1 MQIVMHHCLILRG
14 WLALVVL
21 LGAAHVANA
30 EDHSSYARIVERAR
44 QNALRDLGTL
54 RSYLYRGGPEV
65 LAGWDEHLNLG
76 ALQHELSQPTPDLDQ
91 VTLLWHKFY
100 APDEGLENAAFLK
113 ARDSLRV
120 YRLLA
125 AMPPGELKQ
134 LQEGTLAKVR
144 TGLEAY
150 QQSDHRDDVHEVGQL
165 LAWLSA
171 TGADPNAIAAA
182 RRPYLQPNAY
192 IRVSSQLANHFLN
205 RDVTEQERITAT
217 IGGATTTAN
226 ALTKGKLWLHTAPES
241 NRGAIDIRLT
251 GNIVTSDSVTQRGRI
266 TIYGGA
272 TTSINARVRLNV
284 DDDLLRVLPPEV
296 HCETKTRIDDIVAPR
311 RVVER
316 LAWRRAPRELPEA
329 EAEAARQAE
338 KRLSER
344 LSEETTSLLE
354 DANNLYA
361 KKVRLPFTRRGAWP
375 QLRYSTD
382 SESLHLRWLQL
393 DGYQLAAS
401 TRPPQW
407 PVAGD
412 LTLAGHESMPENMLE
427 SLFGGRE
434 IRDTQFL
441 YMHELM
447 TGEAPRALW
456 VHDREPR
463 WSVIVSELRPLRLR
477 FRDGRMQLT
486 MAIDRTL
493 RGDDSFDTPAH
504 VSATFVV
511 DATEDGPVIR
521 RQGNISVEF
530 PDSQTPSDDR
540 EQLRSFLTRKFNA
553 VMPAEL
559 HFDGLTAPAGGF
571 GDKLNQLRLQ
581 GVDFQ
586 QGWATIRYQLDPT
599 RKPKQELV
607 STSGLGSKS

>member
-1 MQIVMHHCLILRG
+1 MQVVMHHCLMLRG
-14 WLALVVL
+14 WLALAMLLAAAQVL
-21 LGAAHVANA
+21 SAEEMSAHGRLV
-30 EDHSSYARIVERAR
+30 EHARL
-44 QNALRDLGTL
+44 NALRDLSTL
-54 RSYLYRGGPEV
+54 RTYLYRGGPEV
-65 LAGWDEHLNLG
+65 LKGWDQHLELG
-76 ALQHELSQPTPDLDQ
+76 ALHRELSHPTPDVNR
-91 VTLLWHKFY
+91 VTELWRKFY
-100 APDEGLENAAFLK
+100 APDEGLEHSAFLK

-120 YRLLA
+120 YRLLT
-125 AMPPGELKQ
+125 AMTPGDLHQ
-134 LQEGTLAKVR
+134 LQDETFAKARTQLA
-144 TGLEAY
+144 AY
-150 QQSDHRDDVHEVGQL
+150 QQSDHRDDIHEIGHL

-171 TGADPNAIAAA
+171 TGADSSAIAAA
-182 RRPYLQPNAY
+182 RQPYLQSNAY
-192 IRVSSQLANHFLN
+192 IRVSSRLANHFLN
-205 RDVTEQERITAT
+205 RDISEQERITASLS
-217 IGGATTTAN
+217 GATTTAN
-226 ALTKGKLWLHTAPES
+226 ATTKGKLWLHTSPTSE
-241 NRGAIDIRLT
+241 RGAIDIRLT

-272 TTSINARVRLNV
+272 TTSIDARVRLHV

-296 HCETKTRIDDIVAPR
+296 HCKTKTRIDDIAAPR
-311 RVVER
+311 RIVER
-316 LAWRRAPRELPEA
+316 LAWRRAPRELPAA

-338 KRLSER
+338 KRLAER
-344 LSEETTSLLE
+344 LSEETTALLK

-361 KKVRLPFTRRGAWP
+361 NKVRLPFTRRGAWP

-382 SESLHLRWLQL
+382 SESLHLRWLQV
-393 DGYQLAAS
+393 DGYQLAAP
-401 TRPPQW
+401 TKPPQW
-407 PVAGD
+407 PVPGD

-463 WSVIVSELRPLRLR
+463 WSVVVSELRPLRLR
-477 FRDGRMQLT
+477 FRDGHMQLT
-486 MAIDRTL
+486 MAIDKTL
-493 RGDDSFDTPAH
+493 RGNDSFATPAH
-504 VSATFVV
+504 VSATFIV

-530 PDSQTPSDDR
+530 PDSETPSDDR
-540 EQLRSFLTRKFNA
+540 ERLRNFLTRKFNA
-553 VMPAEL
+553 VLPAEL

-581 GVDFQ
+581 GVDFR

-607 STSGLGSKS
+607 STSSLGARP